1 MEEIH
6 KKNLDPTKPMRHSKK
21 KKWERTK
28 STAENMIKKKQT
40 VQLKKKNA
48 GKLIISLQPAELKLI
63 RDRQQIKKRNI
74 S

>member
-48 GKLIISLQPAELKLI
+48 GKLIISL
-63 RDRQQIKKRNI
+63 
-74 S
+74 